1 MPQRPGMSNKGSI
14 YALIAVG
21 FAGLLGAHLV
31 GTMAAD
37 PNADTAVIASFLFT
51 AAGTAA
57 FVVAGIMAIR
67 LLRGGGW
74 R

>member
-1 MPQRPGMSNKGSI
+1 MMPPSPKGFV

-21 FAGLLGAHLV
+21 FACLLGSYV
-31 GTMAAD
+31 FGKMAAD
-37 PNADTAVIASFLFT
+37 PNADTTIIVSFLIT

-57 FVVAGIMAIR
+57 FVFAGIIAIR
-67 LLRGGGW
+67 LLRSGRW

>member
-1 MPQRPGMSNKGSI
+1 MSNRGMI

-21 FAGLLGAHLV
+21 FACLV
-31 GTMAAD
+31 GSYVFGKMAAD
-37 PNADTAVIASFLFT
+37 PNADTTIIVSFLIT

-57 FVVAGIMAIR
+57 FVFAGIIAIR
-67 LLRGGGW
+67 LLRGGRW

>member
-1 MPQRPGMSNKGSI
+1 MMPQSPKRFV

-21 FAGLLGAHLV
+21 VACLIGSYVFGK
-31 GTMAAD
+31 MAAD
-37 PNADTAVIASFLFT
+37 PNADTAIIVSFLIT

-57 FVVAGIMAIR
+57 FVFAGIMAMR
-67 LLRGGGW
+67 LLRSGRW

>member
-1 MPQRPGMSNKGSI
+1 MMPQSPKRFV

-21 FAGLLGAHLV
+21 FACLIGSYVLGK
-31 GTMAAD
+31 MAAD
-37 PNADTAVIASFLFT
+37 PNADTTILVSFLLT

-57 FVVAGIMAIR
+57 FVFAGIMAMR
-67 LLRGGGW
+67 MLRSGGW

>member
-1 MPQRPGMSNKGSI
+1 MTGKSMI

-21 FAGLLGAHLV
+21 FVCMLGAHLV

-37 PNADTAVIASFLFT
+37 PNANFTVIASFLFT

-57 FVVAGIMAIR
+57 FIFAGITAVRM
-67 LLRGGGW
+67 LRG